1 MIGIKGI
8 VLLTRFDYV
17 DRFLGRDA
25 LKALTI
31 TLEKNWPNQLM
42 QPVGISK
49 DYPEA
54 LLRAV
59 DEELLKLYF
68 DNQVSRFYELG
79 VASAPAVVSRYFQL
93 YADDRNPLGFL
104 QQMARTRRL
113 LIGLGELEVGELNN
127 NTVFIHLNYGQPY
140 LESVLLSEIGFL
152 AGGVEI
158 CGAGPVLY
166 TIQGKGEF
174 SIEFILE
181 WGS

>member
-17 DRFLGRDA
+17 DRFFGREA
-25 LKALTI
+25 LKSMTVS
-31 TLEKNWPNQLM
+31 LEKNWPSQLM

-54 LLRAV
+54 LLKAV
-59 DEELLKLYF
+59 DEQLLNEYF
-68 DNQVSRFYELG
+68 DNQVSRFFDLG
-79 VASAPAVVSRYFQL
+79 VASAAAVVSRYFQL
-93 YADDRNPLGFL
+93 YADDKNPQGFL
-104 QQMARTRRL
+104 QQMARTRRF
-113 LIGLGELEVGELNN
+113 LIGLGELEVGQLNN
-127 NTVFIHLNYGQPY
+127 TSVFIHLNYGQPY

-152 AGGVEI
+152 AGGVQI
-158 CGAGPVLY
+158 CGAGPVSY

-181 WGS
+181 WAG